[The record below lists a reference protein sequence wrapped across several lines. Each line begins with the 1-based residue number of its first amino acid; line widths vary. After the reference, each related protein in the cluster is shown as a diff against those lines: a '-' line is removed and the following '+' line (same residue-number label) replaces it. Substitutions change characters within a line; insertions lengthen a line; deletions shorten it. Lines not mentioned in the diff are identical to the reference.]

1 MAGQIKGESFG
12 QVKPGVN
19 IQRSTFD
26 LSHTHKFTRNSGEL
40 IPFFWEEVIAGD
52 TFKVDTKFVRRML
65 TPVVPVRDNAFI
77 DIFYF
82 FVPARLA
89 FNAYGKDDHLF
100 QKVFGQND
108 TTAWAPASIPVLPSI
123 LQDHAM
129 PSDNFV
135 ALGSYLGLPR
145 YKKSDGKVYLA
156 GKGCSVAPAYCYQT
170 IWNNFFRDEN
180 LWNPS
185 YLDADELVANN
196 PMAVCKLHD
205 LFTSA
210 LPAPQKGSSV
220 AIFGNFVPLHTDDSN
235 ILRSL
240 NPVQGNPIRLGYSPN
255 QELDSGSIVYS
266 TNSGLGG
273 SSSGSVAS
281 DAIAATNLG
290 IDRSNIDVNA
300 LRLAFADQRLK
311 ERDARGGTRFQERL
325 AADYQVYANYAA
337 LNIPEYLCGSR
348 TPVNLDTVLQT
359 SATTGTSA
367 LGDTGAFSNTFDK
380 VNGFVKSFTEPGFV
394 MGLCCVR
401 TRQSYAQGIDKRW
414 KHLTRDDFYN
424 PVFANIGEQPI
435 RKSELMVTGN
445 SSQDDAV
452 FGYQEAW
459 YEYRYHKN
467 ELSGFVDPNYN
478 DKTLSKWTY
487 YEPFKASPSLS
498 PDFIKQDPSNIGDTL
513 VQTTTHTQFICDFG
527 IDEIVTR
534 PMPVFSIPGLLDHN

>member
-1 MAGQIKGESFG
+1 MAGRQIKGESFG

-26 LSHTHKFTRNSGEL
+26 LSHTHKFTMNSGEL

-65 TPVVPVRDNAFI
+65 TPVVPVRDNAFL

-89 FNAYGKDDHLF
+89 FNQYGKDDHLF

-108 TTAWAPASIPVLPSI
+108 TTAWAPSSVPMLPSI

-129 PSDNFV
+129 PTDDFV

-145 YKKSDGKVYLA
+145 YKKSDGKTYLA

-185 YLDADELVANN
+185 YLDADEIVANR

-220 AIFGNFVPLHTDDSN
+220 AIFGNFVPVDTDTNSGASSR
-235 ILRSL
+235 LKY
-240 NPVQGNPIRLGYSPN
+240 PIRLGTSVN
-255 QELDSGSIVYS
+255 AEADDGTLVYS
-266 TNSGLGG
+266 DGVELRSEAITPTGL
-273 SSSGSVAS
+273 
-281 DAIAATNLG
+281 DQIMATNLG
-290 IDRSNIDVNA
+290 IDMSKIDVNA

-311 ERDARGGTRFQERL
+311 ERDARGGTRFNERL

-359 SATTGTSA
+359 SATTSTGA

-380 VNGFVKSFTEPGFV
+380 INGFVKSFTEPGFV

-401 TRQSYAQGIDKRW
+401 TMQSYAQGIDKRW

-435 RKSELMVTGN
+435 RKSELMVTGI
-445 SSQDDAV
+445 SAQDDSV

-467 ELSGFVDPNYN
+467 ELSGFVDPNYH
-478 DKTLSKWTY
+478 DQTLSKWTY
-487 YEPFKASPSLS
+487 YEPFKASPSLGA
-498 PDFIKQDPSNIGDTL
+498 DFIKQDPSNIGDTL
-513 VQTTTHTQFICDFG
+513 VQTDTKTQFICDFG
-527 IDEIVTR
+527 IDELVTR

>member
-26 LSHTHKFTRNSGEL
+26 LTHTHKFTRNSGEL
-40 IPFFWEEVIAGD
+40 IPFFWEEVLPGD

-65 TPVVPVRDNAFI
+65 TPVVPVRDNAYI

-89 FNAYGKDDHLF
+89 YNQYGKDDHLF

-108 TTAWAPASIPVLPSI
+108 STAWASGSFPLLPSI
-123 LQDHAM
+123 QTDHQM
-129 PSDNFV
+129 SPDTDSVPFV
-135 ALGSYLGLPR
+135 PLGSYLGLPL
-145 YKKSDGKVYLA
+145 YEKGGKTYLA

-185 YLDADELVANN
+185 YLDADEIVANR
-196 PMAVCKLHD
+196 PMSVCKLHD

-210 LPAPQKGSSV
+210 LPAPQKGESV
-220 AIFGNFVPLHTDDSN
+220 ALFGTFLPINTFSNKPDFSLSGHIKLGDSSNNEIETGKLHYINNNGLYDD
-235 ILRSL
+235 
-240 NPVQGNPIRLGYSPN
+240 P
-255 QELDSGSIVYS
+255 
-266 TNSGLGG
+266 GLGSGNYTLVG
-273 SSSGSVAS
+273 S
-281 DAIAATNLG
+281 TNLG
-290 IDRSNIDVNA
+290 VDVSNVDVNA
-300 LRLAFADQRLK
+300 LRMAFADQRLK

-359 SATTGTSA
+359 SATTGSSA
-367 LGDTGAFSNTFDK
+367 LGDTGAFSNTFDF

-401 TRQSYAQGIDKRW
+401 TMNSYAQGIDKRW

-445 SSQDDAV
+445 KDQDDSV

-467 ELSGFVDPNYN
+467 ELSGFVDPNFK

-487 YEPFKASPSLS
+487 YEPFKASPSLGA
-498 PDFIKQDPSNIGDTL
+498 DFIKQDPSNIGDTL
-513 VQTTTHTQFICDFG
+513 VQTSTKTQFICDFG
-527 IDEIVTR
+527 ILEKVTR

>member
-12 QVKPGVN
+12 QAKPGVN

-40 IPFFWEEVIAGD
+40 IPFFWEEVLPGD
-52 TFKVDTKFVRRML
+52 TFKIDTKFVMRML
-65 TPVVPVRDNAFI
+65 TPAVPVRDNAFI

-89 FNAYGKDDHLF
+89 YNQYGKDDHLF

-108 TTAWAPASIPVLPSI
+108 TTAWAPSTVPRLPSI
-123 LQDHAM
+123 LTDHEM
-129 PSDNFV
+129 PTDDFV

-145 YKKSDGKVYLA
+145 YRKNNKTYLA

-185 YLDADELVANN
+185 YLDADEIVANR
-196 PMAVCKLHD
+196 PMSVCKLHD

-210 LPAPQKGSSV
+210 LPAPQKGESV
-220 AIFGNFVPLHTDDSN
+220 AIFGSFIPLETSGDLPEFALSKPIHLGTESDADLPAGP
-235 ILRSL
+235 LRYSRS
-240 NPVQGNPIRLGYSPN
+240 QGV
-255 QELDSGSIVYS
+255 SGSNSTDSVSLYS
-266 TNSGLGG
+266 
-273 SSSGSVAS
+273 VR
-281 DAIAATNLG
+281 ATNLG
-290 IDRSNIDVNA
+290 VDVSNVDVNA
-300 LRLAFADQRLK
+300 LRMAFADQRLK

-337 LNIPEYLCGSR
+337 LNVPEYLCGSR

-359 SATTGTSA
+359 SATTGDSA

-445 SSQDDAV
+445 IDQDNSV

-467 ELSGFVDPNYN
+467 EISGFLDPNYN
-478 DKTLSKWTY
+478 DQTLSKWTY
-487 YEPFKASPSLS
+487 YEPFTASPSLGA
-498 PDFIKQDPSNIGDTL
+498 DFIKQQPSNIGDSL
-513 VQTTTHTQFICDFG
+513 VFRGSNSQFICDFG
-527 IDEIVTR
+527 IDELVTR

>member
-1 MAGQIKGESFG
+1 MAGRQIKGESFG

-52 TFKVDTKFVRRML
+52 TFKIDTKFVRRML
-65 TPVVPVRDNAFI
+65 TPVVPVRDNAFL

-89 FNAYGKDDHLF
+89 FNQYGKDDHLF

-108 TTAWAPASIPVLPSI
+108 STAWAPSSVPLLPSI

-129 PSDNFV
+129 PTDDFV

-145 YKKSDGKVYLA
+145 YKKSDGKTYLA

-185 YLDADELVANN
+185 YLDADEIVANR
-196 PMAVCKLHD
+196 PMSVCKLHD

-220 AIFGNFVPLHTDDSN
+220 AIFGNFIPLQTYGD
-235 ILRSL
+235 
-240 NPVQGNPIRLGYSPN
+240 NPDYALSKPIRFGTSPN
-255 QELDSGSIVYS
+255 AEVDTGELVY
-266 TNSGLGG
+266 TLNG
-273 SSSGSVAS
+273 VAS
-281 DAIAATNLG
+281 RPLSIGTGHDMVGATNLG
-290 IDRSNIDVNA
+290 VDVSNIDVNA

-359 SATTGTSA
+359 SATTGNSA

-380 VNGFVKSFTEPGFV
+380 INGFVKSFTEPGFV

-445 SSQDDAV
+445 IDQDNSV

-467 ELSGFVDPNYN
+467 ELSGFVDPNYH
-478 DKTLSKWTY
+478 DQTLSKWTY
-487 YEPFKASPSLS
+487 YEPFKASPSLGA
-498 PDFIKQDPSNIGDTL
+498 DFIKQDPSNIGDTL
-513 VQTTTHTQFICDFG
+513 VQTNTKTQFICDFG
-527 IDEIVTR
+527 IDEFVTR

>member
-1 MAGQIKGESFG
+1 MAGQLKGESFG

-52 TFKVDTKFVRRML
+52 TFKVDTKFVMRML
-65 TPVVPVRDNAFI
+65 TPVVPVMDNAFL

-89 FNAYGKDDHLF
+89 FNQYGKDDHLF

-108 TTAWAPASIPVLPSI
+108 TTAWAPASVPMLPSI

-129 PSDNFV
+129 PTDDFV
-135 ALGSYLGLPR
+135 SLGSYLGLPR
-145 YKKSDGKVYLA
+145 YKKSDGKTYLA

-185 YLDADELVANN
+185 YLDADEIVANR
-196 PMAVCKLHD
+196 PMSVCKLHD

-220 AIFGNFVPLHTDDSN
+220 AIFGNFVPVDTNTNAGASSTLKY
-235 ILRSL
+235 
-240 NPVQGNPIRLGYSPN
+240 PIRLGTSVN
-255 QELDSGSIVYS
+255 SEADDGTLVYS
-266 TNSGLGG
+266 DGVELRSEAITPTGL
-273 SSSGSVAS
+273 
-281 DAIAATNLG
+281 DQIMATNLG
-290 IDRSNIDVNA
+290 IDRSKIDVNA

-311 ERDARGGTRFQERL
+311 ERDARGGTRFNERL

-359 SATTGTSA
+359 SATTSTGA

-401 TRQSYAQGIDKRW
+401 TMQSYAQGIDKRW

-445 SSQDDAV
+445 SVQDDSV

-467 ELSGFVDPNYN
+467 ELSGFVDPNYH
-478 DKTLSKWTY
+478 DQTLSKWTY
-487 YEPFKASPSLS
+487 YEPFKASPSLGA
-498 PDFIKQDPSNIGDTL
+498 DFIKQDSSNIGDTL
-513 VQTTTHTQFICDFG
+513 VQTDTKTQFICDFG
-527 IDEIVTR
+527 IDEFVTR

>member
-26 LSHTHKFTRNSGEL
+26 LSHTHKFTRNSGDL
-40 IPFFWEEVIAGD
+40 IPFFWEEVLPGD
-52 TFKVDTKFVRRML
+52 TFKIDTKFVRRRL

-82 FVPARLA
+82 FVPGRLA
-89 FNAYGKDDHLF
+89 FNPYGKDDHTF

-108 TTAWAPASIPVLPSI
+108 TTAWASDTIFSLPSI
-123 LQDHAM
+123 NYDVPVH
-129 PSDNFV
+129 SNSV
-135 ALGSYLGLPR
+135 VIGSYLGLPR
-145 YKKSDGKVYLA
+145 YKPAGSSNYALA
-156 GKGCSVAPAYCYQT
+156 TKGCTVAPFYAYQT

-180 LWNPS
+180 LSNPQ
-185 YLDADELVANN
+185 YKPADGIAGSV
-196 PMAVCKLHD
+196 PFKVCKLHD

-210 LPAPQKGSSV
+210 LPAPQKGASV
-220 AIFGNFVPLHTDDSN
+220 ALFSQFVPLDSE
-235 ILRSL
+235 LRLHELTAPLDLSVTGEGDTGVKYLVTKNSSL
-240 NPVQGNPIRLGYSPN
+240 YAG
-255 QELDSGSIVYS
+255 DSTSS
-266 TNSGLGG
+266 TG
-273 SSSGSVAS
+273 AS
-281 DAIAATNLG
+281 QINYTNAGVDL
-290 IDRSNIDVNA
+290 SFVDVNY
-300 LRLAFADQRLK
+300 RRMAFADQRLK

-359 SATTGTSA
+359 SATSGSSA
-367 LGDTGAFSNTFDK
+367 LGDTGAFSNTYDS
-380 VNGFVKSFTEPGFV
+380 VSGFVKSFTEPGFV

-401 TRQSYAQGIDKRW
+401 TLQSYGQGVDKRW

-435 RKSELMVTGN
+435 RKSELFYSGTDV
-445 SSQDDAV
+445 DDTV

-467 ELSGFVDPNYN
+467 EVSGFVDPSYG

-487 YEPFKASPSLS
+487 YEPFKSSPSLTEG
-498 PDFIKQDPSNIGDTL
+498 FIQQSSANIGDTL
-513 VQTTTHTQFICDFG
+513 VQTDTKTQFICDFG
-527 IDEIVTR
+527 ISEIVTR
-534 PMPVFSIPGLLDHN
+534 PMPVFSVPGLLDHN

>member
-26 LSHTHKFTRNSGEL
+26 LSHTHKFTMNSGEL
-40 IPFFWEEVIAGD
+40 IPFFWEEVIPGD
-52 TFKVDTKFVRRML
+52 TFKIDTKFVRRML
-65 TPVVPVRDNAFI
+65 TPVVPVMDNAYL

-89 FNAYGKDDHLF
+89 FNEYGKDDHLF

-108 TTAWAPASIPVLPSI
+108 STAWAPTSVPSLPTI
-123 LQDHAM
+123 GTNQVA
-129 PSDNFV
+129 PSDRYV

-145 YKKSDGKVYLA
+145 FKGSDGKTRLA
-156 GKGCSVAPAYCYQT
+156 CAGCSVAPLYAYQT

-185 YLDADELVANN
+185 YSKADVLAINA
-196 PMAVCKLHD
+196 PFKVCKLHD

-210 LPAPQKGSSV
+210 LPAPQKGASV
-220 AIFGNFVPLHTDDSN
+220 ALFSSFVPLDTTNVVTSLYNDLYLSSEEQDSTAN
-235 ILRSL
+235 VRML
-240 NPVQGNPIRLGYSPN
+240 VTQ
-255 QELDSGSIVYS
+255 
-266 TNSGLGG
+266 GG
-273 SSSGSVAS
+273 SVQDVQQTSIGSGEN
-281 DAIAATNLG
+281 IAYTNAGVDL
-290 IDRSNIDVNA
+290 SFADVNYR
-300 LRLAFADQRLK
+300 RLAFADQRLK
-311 ERDARGGTRFQERL
+311 ERDARGGTRFNEML

-348 TPVNLDTVLQT
+348 TPINVDTVLQT
-359 SATTGTSA
+359 SATSGTSA
-367 LGDTGAFSNTFDK
+367 LGDTGAFSNTSDFC
-380 VNGFVKSFTEPGFV
+380 NGFVKSFTEPGFIL
-394 MGLCCVR
+394 GLCCVR
-401 TRQSYAQGIDKRW
+401 TLQSYAQGIDKRW

-435 RKSELMVTGN
+435 KKSEIYVSGTN
-445 SSQDDAV
+445 IDDTV

-487 YEPFKASPSLS
+487 YEPFVASPVLNSS
-498 PDFIKQDPSNIGDTL
+498 FIEQDTSNIGDTL
-513 VQTTTHTQFICDFG
+513 VQTSTNTQFICDFG
-527 IDEIVTR
+527 IVERVTR
-534 PMPVFSIPGLLDHN
+534 PMPVFSVPGLLDHN

>member
-26 LSHTHKFTRNSGEL
+26 LTHTHKFTRNSGEL
-40 IPFFWEEVIAGD
+40 IPFFWEEVLPGD
-52 TFKVDTKFVRRML
+52 TFKVDTKFVMRML
-65 TPVVPVRDNAFI
+65 TPVVPVRDNAYI

-89 FNAYGKDDHLF
+89 FNKWGRDDHLF

-108 TTAWAPASIPVLPSI
+108 STAWAPASLPVLPSI
-123 LQDHAM
+123 TTNHKFATDA
-129 PSDNFV
+129 FV
-135 ALGSYLGLPR
+135 PLGSYLGLPR
-145 YKKSDGKVYLA
+145 YTLGNGVSYLA

-185 YLDADELVANN
+185 YLDADEIVANR
-196 PMAVCKLHD
+196 PMSVCKLHD

-220 AIFGNFVPLHTDDSN
+220 AIFGNFVPLDTDESN
-235 ILRSL
+235 IRHTFKNDVLFGTSVNNL
-240 NPVQGNPIRLGYSPN
+240 FESGGLCIDQGLAVNDQS
-255 QELDSGSIVYS
+255 VS
-266 TNSGLGG
+266 TQPDKVG
-273 SSSGSVAS
+273 AS
-281 DAIAATNLG
+281 NLG
-290 IDRSNIDVNA
+290 IDRSSIDVNA

-311 ERDARGGTRFQERL
+311 ERDARGGTRFNERL

-359 SATTGTSA
+359 SATTGSSA
-367 LGDTGAFSNTFDK
+367 LGDTGAFSNTFDYI
-380 VNGFVKSFTEPGFV
+380 NGFVKSFTEPGFV

-445 SSQDDAV
+445 AEQDDSV

-467 ELSGFVDPNYN
+467 ELSGFVDPNYK
-478 DKTLSKWTY
+478 DLTLSKWTY

-498 PDFIKQDPSNIGDTL
+498 PDFIKQDSSNIGDTL
-513 VQTTTHTQFICDFG
+513 VQTNTKTQFICDFG
-527 IDEIVTR
+527 ILEKVTR